1 MITTGCRGRHA
12 VAVSVYC
19 KRRTRMSSIRVTLNM
34 KIIENGLVSVTYFVV
49 GPRTSRPGYC
59 QYCRPYIIVGLT
71 DSTLVGMIVLLLAA
85 VQLLCDTDMRP
96 GLPYQVKLIMANGA

>member
-1 MITTGCRGRHA
+1 
-12 VAVSVYC
+12 
-19 KRRTRMSSIRVTLNM
+19 M

-49 GPRTSRPGYC
+49 GPARTSRPAGYC